1 SRREKVPEG
10 RVRVRV
16 CGPPRNATSMSFSA
30 PLPGALARLEAGE
43 KRQGY
48 RCSDSA
54 NQRRA
59 TRVPH
64 TRSCHVRRS
73 ESNHA
78 NQKPHP
84 SSASDTSASTKRE
97 HAVRVSMREPS
108 SRTSRNFQAREPTV
122 APTRTHDT
130 TKYVPVTNSSHSVRN
145 ARSSRSG

>member
-1 SRREKVPEG
+1 AFSLVTFSW
-10 RVRVRV
+10 
-16 CGPPRNATSMSFSA
+16 PRKRK
-30 PLPGALARLEAGE
+30 LPGRPGGGRKKTGMSNSKRHASTYPHPALRLFRR
-43 KRQGY
+43 KRET
-48 RCSDSA
+48 A
-54 NQRRA
+54 HQRRV

-130 TKYVPVTNSSHSVRN
+130 TKYAPVTISSHSMSS
-145 ARSSRSG
+145 ARSSRP